1 MPRDGS
7 PKRPVGGAVP
17 LAPMDI
23 GEVANPPFAVLPD
36 PASVFLRRSE
46 RFAELAPGH
55 QIEPY
60 LVLLSQITRAQ
71 HAVQATM
78 PAPAMPS
85 GKQLQL
91 AHDNI
96 MPPISTALM
105 QLDEAADQTFD
116 SLLKQLATEDL
127 APTARLTLEFA
138 ERATPAERRAMMRA
152 VVLDE
157 VPNDAVAEHV
167 LAAAAVQL
175 VFTRLAA
182 RLDVASLQRVAD
194 GACPSCGGA
203 PSASAIVGWNGA
215 HGTRFCTCSICATQ
229 WNVVRIR
236 CLVCG
241 SESGIAYHSIE
252 GGTETIMGETC
263 ESCSSYVKMLHQ
275 HKEAGLDPLADDVAS
290 LALDLTLAKEGW
302 QRASVNPFLMGY

>member
-7 PKRPVGGAVP
+7 KRPAGGAVP

-23 GEVANPPFAVLPD
+23 GEVATPPFAVLPD

-60 LVLLSQITRAQ
+60 LILLSQITRAQ
-71 HAVQATM
+71 HDVQATM
-78 PAPAMPS
+78 PRSALPPAR
-85 GKQLQL
+85 QLQL

-105 QLDEAADQTFD
+105 ELDEAADQTFD

-127 APTARLTLEFA
+127 APTARLTLEVVA
-138 ERATPAERRAMMRA
+138 QATPIERRAMMRA

-157 VPNDAVAEHV
+157 VPDDAVAEHV

-175 VFTRLAA
+175 VFTRLAV

-236 CLVCG
+236 CLVCS

-252 GGTETIMGETC
+252 GGSETIMGETC

-290 LALDLTLAKEGW
+290 LALDLTLAKAGW